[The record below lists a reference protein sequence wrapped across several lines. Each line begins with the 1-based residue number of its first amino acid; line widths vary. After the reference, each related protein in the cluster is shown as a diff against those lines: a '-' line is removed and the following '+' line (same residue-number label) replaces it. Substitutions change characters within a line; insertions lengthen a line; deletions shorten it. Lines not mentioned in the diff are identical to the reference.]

1 MKQQRMVA
9 PTRGDDN
16 GAPKPLFIPVNTS
29 RLVSVGS
36 DRTAH
41 LYPEWMDA
49 DKYRGLLAAY
59 SSSTCRVYERY
70 WERFMVWLRDGAPSD
85 ALLAEYLQRRF
96 DEVDPRTGK
105 PISPATIDMIV
116 LQPMPR

>member
-1 MKQQRMVA
+1 MRNERTGV

-16 GAPKPLFIPVNTS
+16 RSPKPCFIPVNTS

-36 DRTAH
+36 DTTAH

-59 SSSTCRVYERY
+59 SPSTCRVYERY
-70 WERFMVWLRDGAPSD
+70 WERFTVWLRGRAPSD

-116 LQPMPR
+116 LQSMPR